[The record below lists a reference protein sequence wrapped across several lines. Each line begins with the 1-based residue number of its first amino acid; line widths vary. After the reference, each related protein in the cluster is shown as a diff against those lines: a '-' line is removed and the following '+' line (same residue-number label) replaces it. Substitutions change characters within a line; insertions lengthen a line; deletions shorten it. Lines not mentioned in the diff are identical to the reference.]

1 MKKTTLILGLLCLI
15 SSSAFAYV
23 AEDISLANWKVF
35 TNTTYIH
42 QLICSGDSVVSA
54 SWGGVSIYD
63 SQHGTFTPITKGDG
77 LAKNELWSVHYIPAI
92 NEYWFGTYTQGISRY
107 QEGQLL
113 KPYQSNQGIDGYFI
127 YDIDDNGEYI
137 FVASENG
144 LSMFEIVLGGSPI
157 FKKNFIAPRWL
168 SNNRVN
174 SVTIDNNNRIWVATD
189 AGIDYTKIVYDEMIL
204 SGNWHHINTSSV
216 GYPLASDKIK
226 TIYYQN
232 SRLYFGTENGFAYIK
247 DINAKTF
254 EYEVFNVGLPSN
266 YIQDIQPVSDSLFL
280 VAFGRFDDDEQ
291 AILNAAGVSQY
302 SYNGT
307 QWVEQ
312 HWDENNDFVNQ
323 VSDITLDNEQT
334 AWVSTWGDDLYRK
347 ALQDTAWQSVKR
359 NCIGFNFASYVFID
373 FEQRL
378 WVASGIIG
386 SGARQGVK
394 GISVFSDNLWTT
406 YNHDNSKLVGDKS
419 FRITQD
425 LDHRIWVSDWNKGIT
440 RITDYDETTE
450 LWQTITNS
458 PNCDVPGILQENTT
472 SFVQNDEYGYM
483 WIGDYNTDIKI
494 VVNDDSVYSFEAF
507 IPSSHPADPPKQD
520 PISILFLPD
529 DQVWF
534 GAYYSGMR
542 YWNRTGFPEIQ
553 DIYLPEGNP
562 SFSGPILNI
571 AYQDSDEGRY
581 LWACGVDGL
590 YMYDFYWE
598 QWFRYTNGLVE
609 DVKMYRWN
617 GIEWENYDYYWY
629 DEEGNPESRMGSGKS
644 SQVNQVYVDQHGRKW
659 IATNGGGI
667 SMLDE
672 ENYYF
677 TNFTTEN
684 SSLPS
689 DVVLSFAHDIYTG
702 ELYVGTAEGMCSF
715 NIGAQINNGMG
726 TGSIKDVVIYPNP
739 FKPTE
744 HSCIYFESRPY
755 AKLPTG
761 ENMLYVYNLA
771 GELVAEIEE
780 SDHFR
785 FFWDGT
791 NNGKDVASGIYFFV
805 LSSKSGKTY
814 LKSGISVAR

>member
-1 MKKTTLILGLLCLI
+1 MKKTTLIIGLLCLV
-15 SSSAFAYV
+15 SSFALAYE

-42 QLICSGDSVVSA
+42 QLICNGDSVVSA

-63 SQHGTFTPITKGDG
+63 TQHGTFTPITKGDG

-92 NEYWFGTYTQGISRY
+92 NEYWFGTFTQGIMRM
-107 QEGQLL
+107 QDGELL
-113 KPYQSNQGIDGYFI
+113 KPYQANQGIDGYFI
-127 YDIDDNGEYI
+127 YDIDDNDEYI

-144 LSMFEIVLGGSPI
+144 LSMFEILLGGKPI
-157 FKKNFIAPRWL
+157 FKKTFIAPRWI
-168 SNNRVN
+168 SNNKVN
-174 SVTIDNNNRIWVATD
+174 SIAIDDNDRIWIATD
-189 AGIDYTKIVYDEMIL
+189 AGIDYTDIVYDEMIL
-204 SGNWHHINTSSV
+204 SENWHHISTSTP
-216 GYPLASDKIK
+216 GYPLSGDKIT
-226 TIYYQN
+226 TIAYQN
-232 SRLYFGTENGFAYIK
+232 SRIYFGTENGFAYIK
-247 DINAKTF
+247 DIYADTF
-254 EYEVFNVGLPSN
+254 EYKAFNVSLPSS

-302 SYNGT
+302 SYSGT
-307 QWVEQ
+307 QWTAQ
-312 HWDENNDFVNQ
+312 HWDEDSDFVDQ
-323 VSDITLDNEQT
+323 VSDITLDEEQT
-334 AWVSTWGDDLYRK
+334 IWVSTWGNDLYRK
-347 ALQDTAWQSVKR
+347 VLQDNEWQNVKR
-359 NCIGFNFASYVFID
+359 NCLGFNFASYAFID
-373 FEQRL
+373 YEQRL

-386 SGARQGVK
+386 FGARQGVK
-394 GISVFSDNLWTT
+394 GISVFSENVWTT
-406 YNHDNSKLVGDKS
+406 YDIDNSKLVGNKS

-425 LDHRIWVSDWNKGIT
+425 LENRIWIGDWNKGIT
-440 RITDYDETTE
+440 RISDYGEETE

-458 PNCDVPGILQENTT
+458 PTCDVPGIIEENTT
-472 SFVQNDEYGYM
+472 SFLQRDEYGNM
-483 WIGDYNTDIKI
+483 WIGDYNRSIKI

-507 IPSSHPADPPKQD
+507 IPSSHPSHKQD
-520 PISILFLPD
+520 PISILFLPYN
-529 DQVWF
+529 QVWF
-534 GAYYSGMR
+534 GAYFSGMR
-542 YWNRTGFPEIQ
+542 YWNGTVFPETQ
-553 DIYLPEGNP
+553 DIFFPEGNP
-562 SFSGPILNI
+562 SFSGPILSI

-590 YMYDFYWE
+590 YMYDFYWQ

-629 DEEGNPESRMGSGKS
+629 DEEGNPESRMGAGKS
-644 SQVNQVYVDQHGRKW
+644 SQINQVYVDQHGRKW

-672 ENYYF
+672 ENYTF

-702 ELYVGTAEGMCSF
+702 ELYVGTAEGMCVF
-715 NIGAQINNGMG
+715 NIGAQINNGQG

-739 FKPTE
+739 FKPNE
-744 HSCIYFESRPY
+744 HSYIYFESSPY
-755 AKLPTG
+755 TKLPTG

-771 GELVAEIEE
+771 GELVVEIEE

-785 FFWDGT
+785 FFWDGK
-791 NNGKDVASGIYFFV
+791 NNGKEVASGIYFYV

-814 LKSGISVAR
+814 LNGKFAIIR